1 MTKRVL
7 LLFVTLAVV
16 AACDKTK
23 QPIPDDK
30 TEKKTTLSV
39 FPAHHTFTADSDSF
53 LASLSSSGDWTAET
67 NQNWISVS
75 PVSGTGNMSVTVK
88 VDKNDTAEER
98 EGTVT
103 FRDKAKTVTATIAV
117 KQVGYE
123 KPVETAIVPNPDP
136 LGPTKLSSTTYQ
148 LLIYSFA
155 DSGTDGVGDFK
166 GIQNKLDYLED
177 LGVTALWLSPAQQSS
192 NFHGYDVTDY
202 SKVNPKYGTEQ
213 DFQNLIDAAH
223 AKGIKIYMD
232 YVLNHSGI
240 ENVWF
245 KEAVADPTG
254 PYRNYYVFS
263 DNPDSD
269 IASGKIYNYGGKQ
282 SPGMG
287 GWTPISVG
295 KTGYTGR
302 LHFKLD
308 WTGSTKTVT
317 VTETTDEVQKAN
329 GSAKMWLWLG
339 NLVGLYETSANV
351 FEITYDVDTNWGFLV
366 RSSDT
371 TWDGGT
377 KWGGNGKALTLGQP
391 YALNNSTASDITFG
405 GWKSNYFHSFP
416 ESMPDLDYGQA
427 STASESPAFK
437 ALAET
442 ADKWIRM
449 GVDGFRLDAV
459 AWIYNESIPSN
470 QAFLQ
475 QWYDR
480 CNATYKSMGH
490 TDDIF
495 MVGEAWTSHDK
506 EGQYYKGIP
515 SLFEFDYF
523 SNDDNCTLRQAL
535 KGNAGGYVSKVNKFI
550 TEHKANR
557 SDAITSFFL
566 TNHDQKRAAEFLDN
580 DESKLKQAA
589 AMLLTTPGKPFVYQG
604 EELGYFGVPQNNSD
618 NYIRTPILW
627 DKRGNDYAKKGVYDQ
642 IPAGLDNEKYSVEYQ
657 QADEASLL
665 NVYKT
670 WSRLRNTYAAFTDGT
685 MTAGPGNGGTV
696 ASWYI
701 TGTDGSKFLVIHHT
715 GASDKTIDLSDD
727 TTRPVAVLG
736 TATLADKAGST
747 KKTLRLGPSSS
758 VVFKL

>member
-1 MTKRVL
+1 MFKRILFATGIL
-7 LLFVTLAVV
+7 LVV
-16 AACDKTK
+16 AAACDKPNLPAKEDTK
-23 QPIPDDK
+23 V
-30 TEKKTTLSV
+30 TLSV
-39 FPAHHTFTADSDSF
+39 FPTSNTFE
-53 LASLSSSGDWTAET
+53 ASSPEPLVVSVSCSGNWTA
-67 NQNWISVS
+67 NPSDNWITVS
-75 PVSGTGNMSVTVK
+75 PASGTGNASVSVK
-88 VDKNDTAEER
+88 VAANSGVSR
-98 EGTVT
+98 EGIVT
-103 FRDKAKTVTATIAV
+103 FQDQDKTLSKTFTVHQ
-117 KQVGYE
+117 KGYS
-123 KPVETAIVPNPDP
+123 KPVETALVANPDP
-136 LGPTKLSSTTYQ
+136 FDGTKRSSTTYQ

-155 DSGTDGVGDFK
+155 DSNGDGVGDFK
-166 GIQNKLDYLED
+166 GIQNKLDYLD
-177 LGVTALWLSPAQQSS
+177 GMGATALWLSPAQQSS

-245 KEAVADPTG
+245 KEAVANPTG

-269 IASGKIYNYGGKQ
+269 IASGKIYNYGGKK

-317 VTETTDEVQKAN
+317 VTETTEETQKAN

-351 FEITYDVDTNWGFLV
+351 FEITYDVDTDWGFLV

-416 ESMPDLDYGQA
+416 ESMPDLDYGEA
-427 STASESPAFK
+427 SKASESPAFK

-459 AWIYNESIPSN
+459 AWIYNETISDN
-470 QAFLQ
+470 VAFLQ
-475 QWYDR
+475 QWYDH
-480 CNATYKSMGH
+480 CNATYKAQGH

-495 MVGEAWTSHDK
+495 MVGEAWTGHGTEKDYY
-506 EGQYYKGIP
+506 EGLP
-515 SLFEFDYF
+515 SLFEFEYF
-523 SNDDNCTLRQAL
+523 RLSDENQLLVNTL
-535 KGNAGGYVSKVNKFI
+535 KGNAGNYVSKVTKMI
-550 TEHKANR
+550 
-557 SDAITSFFL
+557 SDHQQARPGAITSFFL
-566 TNHDQKRAAEFLDN
+566 TNHDQPRAAEILNKDAA
-580 DESKLKQAA
+580 KLKQAA

-604 EELGYFGVPQNNSD
+604 EELGYYGSNGSSD

-642 IPAGLDNEKYSVEYQ
+642 IPAGLDDEKYSVEYQ
-657 QADEASLL
+657 QAEETSLL

-685 MTAGPGNGGTV
+685 MTAGPGNGGAV

-715 GASDKTIDLSDD
+715 GTSDKTIDLSDD
-727 TTRPVAVLG
+727 TSRPVALLG
-736 TATLADKAGST
+736 TGTLADKADSNM
-747 KKTLRLGPSSS
+747 KTLRLGRASS